1 MNENRWLSIT
11 CSRNDGDMVEAFIR
25 GNSSFIDKFVIM
37 DDSTDNT
44 PQILALLSR
53 EGYDIEVIR
62 RPGLVANQREKTNFM
77 FQKYAKPKRFA
88 AVIPL
93 DVDEILVTNQKGLTK
108 PDLGNPV
115 EAKFLPWI
123 PYAPKTQGWT
133 TAIDSLQKCFVGTS
147 NQLATIRKVYIPAQ
161 QISKNGIIEIGA
173 HNFLLAGQPAVRGDH
188 EGLSIAH
195 FPVRTWE
202 QIMSK
207 VVTQLTAVRIKKNKL
222 KGESTHLQG
231 LARYLNSASNSQDLL
246 SLQAIAAYYAAF
258 TPESGKNLEKI
269 QFNDLGKL
277 LPNVS
282 LRYLDYAKVNLDANL
297 LKIIEELIE
306 LVMSAQ
312 GIAARDDKPYKFM

>member
-1 MNENRWLSIT
+1 MINNRWLSIT

-25 GNSSFIDKFVIM
+25 GNSAFIDKFVIM

-44 PQILALLSR
+44 PQILELLTR

-62 RPGLVANQREKTNFM
+62 RPGLVASQREKTNFM

-93 DVDEILVTNQKGLTK
+93 DVDEILVANQKGITK
-108 PDLGNPV
+108 SDLENV
-115 EAKFLPWI
+115 NEAKFLPWI

-133 TAIDSLQKCFVGTS
+133 SATESLQECFVGTS
-147 NQLATIRKVYIPAQ
+147 NQLDTIRKVFIPAQ
-161 QISKNGIIEIGA
+161 SVSKSGLVEIGA
-173 HNFLLAGQPAVRGDH
+173 HSYLLAGQPAVRGDH
-188 EGLSIAH
+188 EVLSIAH

-207 VVTQLTAVRIKKNKL
+207 VVTQLTAVRIKKDKL

-231 LARYLNSASNSQDLL
+231 LARYLNAASNSKDLL
-246 SLQAIAAYYAAF
+246 SLQTIAAYYAAF
-258 TPESGKNLEKI
+258 TPGLGKNLEKI

-277 LPNVS
+277 LPNIS
-282 LRYLDYAKVNLDANL
+282 LSYLDYAKVNLEANM
-297 LKIIEELIE
+297 LKIIDELIE
-306 LVMSAQ
+306 LIMAAQ
-312 GIAARDDKPYKFM
+312 GITAKEDKPYKFM